1 MGRCK
6 PPERAPAAAE
16 STRMLCHEVH
26 TRSIPSAGARTASRP
41 RSEKFTAPGRGRPL
55 TTGRSPP
62 ACGSNRVC
70 TCHDCDHALGVD
82 PVAARGAKQPR
93 CRGLDRRCRTLPL
106 PDKLGH
112 TPSCANVPALFVKES
127 CGFETG
133 RRARCLSAGR
143 RHPILPPPSSPTRS
157 SATWR
162 LGGGMRSSAEIAFS
176 VCGPRRVS
184 NEMPVR
190 QRSQVCVSRSEPD
203 RVWLLH
209 AFTGHA
215 GVTAASRRDR
225 QPAVVP
231 ESPLR
236 RLQLPSRRLAQSLLP
251 REIRAMRFDVE
262 SVTGMRASGEEQSPG
277 QLQPKTCSRHR
288 AVLPLRRGGAV
299 RRPPGRVGEFR
310 PSGKRRELPRRRLL
324 GCESDS
330 GACLLKGEHMR
341 CPASIQ

>member
-1 MGRCK
+1 MNRTFGPNRPDPSNAIFMPRRARLGPASGRLLPRPGA
-6 PPERAPAAAE
+6 PPAARPLRDAGPPPGRRGRACAVAHERAPAAAE
-16 STRMLCHEVH
+16 STRML
-26 TRSIPSAGARTASRP
+26 
-41 RSEKFTAPGRGRPL
+41 
-55 TTGRSPP
+55 
-62 ACGSNRVC
+62 
-70 TCHDCDHALGVD
+70 CHDCDHALGVD

-143 RHPILPPPSSPTRS
+143 RRPILPPPSSPTRS

-162 LGGGMRSSAEIAFS
+162 LGGRMRSSAEIAFS

-209 AFTGHA
+209 A
-215 GVTAASRRDR
+215 
-225 QPAVVP
+225 
-231 ESPLR
+231 
-236 RLQLPSRRLAQSLLP
+236 
-251 REIRAMRFDVE
+251 
-262 SVTGMRASGEEQSPG
+262 
-277 QLQPKTCSRHR
+277 
-288 AVLPLRRGGAV
+288 
-299 RRPPGRVGEFR
+299 
-310 PSGKRRELPRRRLL
+310 
-324 GCESDS
+324 
-330 GACLLKGEHMR
+330 
-341 CPASIQ
+341 